1 MKTDTTTSE
10 ARQGLS
16 CSDLLYAI
24 LNDGEW
30 LWQTEDHHHDNNET
44 MVEFLECYLPEGF
57 EVTLCDGT
65 YAEIHKDGLTYE
77 VHASGNG
84 DPYHHRVEFSII

>member
-1 MKTDTTTSE
+1 MKTQEDNVKIGST
-10 ARQGLS
+10 
-16 CSDLLYAI
+16 DLLYTI
-24 LNDGEW
+24 LNNGEW
-30 LWQTEDHHHDNNET
+30 LWQTEDHHQDNNET
-44 MVEFLECYLPEGF
+44 MREFLECYLPEGF
-57 EVTLCDGT
+57 KVTLCDGT

>member
-1 MKTDTTTSE
+1 MSDATTTSG
-10 ARQGLS
+10 ARQGLA

-44 MVEFLECYLPEGF
+44 MGEFLNHYLPTDF
-57 EVTLCDGT
+57 EVTLQDGT
-65 YAEIHKDGLTYE
+65 YAEIHKDGRTYE

>member
-1 MKTDTTTSE
+1 MSE
-10 ARQGLS
+10 ANAVE

-30 LWQTEDHHHDNNET
+30 LWQTEEYHADNNVT
-44 MVEFLECYLPEGF
+44 MGEFLEYMLPDDF
-57 EVTLCDGT
+57 EVTLQDGT

-84 DPYHHRVEFSII
+84 DPWHHRVEFSLI